1 MTGSFRHRPIAPSG
15 QNPGSLS
22 KTGTLYGLGVG
33 PGDPELI
40 TIKAL
45 NYLRS
50 APVVAFPAGLR
61 DRPGVAEGIVES
73 WLLPEQ
79 TKLPL
84 RFPYVQ
90 NSDQLSAAWQQAA
103 EEVWPYL
110 QTGDV
115 AFACEG
121 DISFY
126 STFTYLAQSL
136 QQLHPDVM
144 VRAIAGISS
153 PMAAAAA
160 LGIPL
165 TYQHQRLAVLPALY
179 SAQQLETALHSAEVI
194 VLMKVSS
201 VYSQVWKILAS
212 HQLLGRSHIVQNAT
226 RKDQVIYS
234 DLRQHPDLKLPYFS
248 IMIVQNDCS
257 S

>member
-1 MTGSFRHRPIAPSG
+1 MGSPLSQPPVPSKRS
-15 QNPGSLS
+15 PTDPPL
-22 KTGTLYGLGVG
+22 GTLYGLGVG

-40 TIKAL
+40 TVKAL
-45 NYLRS
+45 SCLRS
-50 APVVAFPAGLR
+50 VPVVAFPAGLR
-61 DRPGVAEGIVES
+61 GRPGVAERIIAP
-73 WLLPEQ
+73 WLSPAQ
-79 TKLPL
+79 TQLPL
-84 RFPYVQ
+84 HFPYVQ
-90 NSDQLSAAWQQAA
+90 DLEQLSAAWQQAA

-110 QTGDV
+110 QKGDV

-136 QQLHPDVM
+136 QQQHPAAR

-165 TYQHQRLAVLPALY
+165 TYQHQRLTVLPALY
-179 SAQQLETALHSAEVI
+179 DAQQLETALDSAEVV

-201 VYSQVWKILAS
+201 VYAQVWEILARR
-212 HQLLGRSHIVQNAT
+212 QLLASSHVVQNAT
-226 RKDQVIYS
+226 KTDQVIYT
-234 DLRQHPDLKLPYFS
+234 DLQRHPNLELPYFS
-248 IMIVQNDCS
+248 IMIVRNE
-257 S
+257 

>member
-1 MTGSFRHRPIAPSG
+1 MANSFKRQPIIPSV
-15 QNPGSLS
+15 P

-40 TIKAL
+40 TLKAL
-45 NYLRS
+45 NCLRS
-50 APVVAFPAGLR
+50 APVVAFPAGLHGQ
-61 DRPGVAEGIVES
+61 PGVAERIVKS
-73 WLLPEQ
+73 WLSAEQ
-79 TKLPL
+79 IRLPL
-84 RFPYVQ
+84 QFPYVQ
-90 NSDQLSAAWQQAA
+90 DLDHLSIAWQRAA

-136 QQLHPDVM
+136 QQLHPEVM

-179 SAQQLETALHSAEVI
+179 SVQQLETALHSAEVI

-201 VYSQVWKILAS
+201 VYSQVWKILAD

-234 DLRQHPDLKLPYFS
+234 DLQHRPDLKLPYFS
-248 IMIVQNDCS
+248 IMIVQNDRPS
-257 S
+257 